1 MAKLPLPEG
10 LTNKD
15 LECVMIDTPSLDI
28 EEAYGE
34 GYNFTDLYFSDHE
47 QLQYAQG
54 DVAAKGAHVTLLF
67 GIHPSETYEED
78 VFAALDGWELP
89 DILISEIDTFPSRM
103 EGEDYTCLV
112 AKVVPTAHLVSGHRR
127 LQALPYS
134 SNYDEYIPH
143 LTLAYLNNTADIGE
157 WKFRMQK
164 AFNSRLLTPTGLN
177 LGLDN

>member
-34 GYNFTDLYFSDHE
+34 DYNFTDLYFSDHE
-47 QLQYAQG
+47 QLRYAQG
-54 DVAAKGAHVTLLF
+54 DVAARGAHVTLLF
-67 GIHPSETYEED
+67 GIHPSDTYEED

-89 DILISEIDTFPSRM
+89 EVLISDIDTFPSRV

-112 AKVVPTAHLVSGHRR
+112 AKIVPTAHLVSGHRR

-134 SNYDEYIPH
+134 SNYDTYIPH
-143 LTLAYLNNTADIGE
+143 LTLAYLNSSADVGE

-164 AFNSRLLTPTGLN
+164 AFNSRALQPTGLN